1 MNYWGIMR
9 RRESTSS
16 FAAKLTN
23 RGREIMPIY
32 EYQCEACEHR
42 FEKIQ
47 KMSDEP
53 LVDCPQCQA
62 PKLKKLVS
70 AAAFRL
76 KGQGWYETDFKTG
89 SKKNV
94 AEGTSSS
101 SSSSSASSSGKS
113 GSSNKSSSSDSS
125 KSKSTSASD

>member
-9 RRESTSS
+9 RRENTSS

-53 LVDCPQCQA
+53 LVDCPQCKA

-76 KGQGWYETDFKTG
+76 KGQGWYETDFKRIKEECCRG
-89 SKKNV
+89 
-94 AEGTSSS
+94 
-101 SSSSSASSSGKS
+101 
-113 GSSNKSSSSDSS
+113 DQLFRQQ
-125 KSKSTSASD
+125 

>member
-32 EYQCEACEHR
+32 EYQWEACEHR

-47 KMSDEP
+47 KMSDGP

-76 KGQGWYETDFKTG
+76 KGKGWYETDFKTG

-101 SSSSSASSSGKS
+101 SSSSASSSGES
-113 GSSNKSSSSDSS
+113 GGSNKSSSSDSS

>member
-76 KGQGWYETDFKTG
+76 KGKGWYETDFKTG

-101 SSSSSASSSGKS
+101 SSSSGES

-125 KSKSTSASD
+125 KSKSTSASN

>member
-1 MNYWGIMR
+1 
-9 RRESTSS
+9 
-16 FAAKLTN
+16 
-23 RGREIMPIY
+23 MPIY

-62 PKLKKLVS
+62 PKLNKLVS

-76 KGQGWYETDFKTG
+76 KGKGWYETDFKGKNQKYGTQQKG
-89 SKKNV
+89 SANSAEKK
-94 AEGTSSS
+94 AAT
-101 SSSSSASSSGKS
+101 ACK
-113 GSSNKSSSSDSS
+113 
-125 KSKSTSASD
+125 